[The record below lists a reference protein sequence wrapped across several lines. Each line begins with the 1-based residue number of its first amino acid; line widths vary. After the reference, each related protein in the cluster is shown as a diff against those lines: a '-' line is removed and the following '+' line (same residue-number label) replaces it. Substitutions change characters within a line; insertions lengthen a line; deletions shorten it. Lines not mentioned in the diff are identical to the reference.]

1 MDRRVATRMVSAQWV
16 SYGVVAFTAIVLIVY
31 FAVR

>member
-1 MDRRVATRMVSAQWV
+1 MDRRVATRMVSAQYW
-16 SYGVVAFTAIVLIVY
+16 SYVAVAVTAITLIVY

>member
-16 SYGVVAFTAIVLIVY
+16 SYGVVAVTAIALIVY
-31 FAVR
+31 FAIR